1 MTREYWPMELSSIAT
16 DELEKY
22 FHSLTSQIGPI
33 PAHSESGLSIG
44 VEVFTL
50 SEGFGIS
57 PSSLQILWQHSVR
70 TGYLA
75 ALIAIHQRVDRCLA
89 WQAFVGGLLHD
100 IGMLIFLTHQPQV
113 FMAVVDLAQCR
124 GQELGR
130 IEKNLLG
137 TTHAECGAQFLARW
151 GVSQELLDIVTFH
164 DQPFQAPH
172 LGGFCPLTAVYI
184 ANVLEGGGIA
194 QDGDGVV
201 GWEGEAYLLSLGLWD
216 DLPCW
221 QRWMRKISLF
231 PVAWHE

>member
-1 MTREYWPMELSSIAT
+1 MAAELSIMNT

-22 FHSLTSQIGPI
+22 FHVLTPQIGTLP
-33 PAHSESGLSIG
+33 SELESGLSIG

-57 PSSLQILWQHSVR
+57 PTSLQTLWRHSVR

-75 ALIAIHQRVDRCLA
+75 ALIAIHQQVDRYLA

-100 IGMLIFLTHQPQV
+100 IGVLIFLTQQPQV
-113 FMAVVDLAQCR
+113 FMAIVDLAQCR
-124 GQELGR
+124 GQELGT

-137 TTHAECGAQFLARW
+137 TTHAESGAKFLARW
-151 GVSQELLDIVTFH
+151 GVSQELLEIVMFH
-164 DQPFQAPH
+164 DQPFRAPH
-172 LGGFCPLTAVYI
+172 SGFCPLTAVYI

-194 QDGDGVV
+194 QDGDGVI

-216 DLPCW
+216 ALPCW
-221 QRWMRKISLF
+221 QGWMRNLSHLS
-231 PVAWHE
+231 V

>member
-1 MTREYWPMELSSIAT
+1 MIRNHEAEEISLVDTG
-16 DELEKY
+16 ELEKY
-22 FHSLTSQIGPI
+22 FHLLTSQIGTLP
-33 PAHSESGLSIG
+33 SQFESGLSLG

-57 PSSLQILWQHSVR
+57 PETLQALWRHGVR

-75 ALIAIHQRVDRCLA
+75 ALIAIHQHADQCEV

-100 IGMLIFLTHQPQV
+100 IGMLIFLTQQPQV

-124 GQELGR
+124 GQELGT

-137 TTHAECGAQFLARW
+137 TTHAESGSQFLARW
-151 GVSQELLDIVTFH
+151 GVPHDLLDIVMFH
-164 DQPFQAPH
+164 DKPFHAPH
-172 LGGFCPLTAVYI
+172 SDFRPLTAVYI

-194 QDGDGVV
+194 QDGDGVF
-201 GWEGEAYLLSLGLWD
+201 GCEGEAYLLRLGLWD

-221 QRWMRKISLF
+221 QGWMRKISSVL
-231 PVAWHE
+231 V